1 MTTQNAPLEKLLNR
15 LRTRKI
21 KKYISGKHVL
31 DFGCGQSA
39 WTARSLTGDCASIVG
54 VDESLDLEESQVDGI
69 TLFKHLDS
77 LRNQT
82 FDVIL
87 MLAVIE
93 HIRPFDFRDLLNEF
107 LNVTDDQGVI
117 VATIPTTKS
126 RPVLE
131 FLSYKLGLIDP
142 SQIRD
147 HKVYYDDL
155 WLNEILAD
163 TAWKLSF
170 YKTFQFGLN
179 SLVVLSRE

>member
-1 MTTQNAPLEKLLNR
+1 MTTQKAPLERFLNL
-15 LRTRKI
+15 LRTKKI
-21 KKYISGKHVL
+21 KKYISGKKVL

-39 WTARSLTGDCASIVG
+39 WTARILASECTSIVG
-54 VDESLDLEESQVDGI
+54 IDSSLDLEESQVEGV
-69 TLFKHLDS
+69 TLFNHLDC
-77 LRNQT
+77 LRSKS

-93 HIRPFDFRDLLNEF
+93 HIRPFDFRHLLSQF
-107 LNVTDDQGVI
+107 LDITTSQSLI
-117 VATIPTTKS
+117 VATIPTTKA

-131 FLSYKLGLIDP
+131 LLSFKLGLIDP

-155 WLNEILAD
+155 WLNEILHE
-163 TAWKLSF
+163 TSWELSF

-179 SLVVLSRE
+179 SLVVLSRR

>member
-1 MTTQNAPLEKLLNR
+1 M
-15 LRTRKI
+15 
-21 KKYISGKHVL
+21 
-31 DFGCGQSA
+31 
-39 WTARSLTGDCASIVG
+39 G
-54 VDESLDLEESQVDGI
+54 VDQSLELEESQVDGI
-69 TLFKHLDS
+69 KLFKHLHS
-77 LRNQT
+77 LRNQI

-107 LNVTDDQGVI
+107 LDITDDHGVI

-131 FLSYKLGLIDP
+131 FLSYGLGLIDP

-147 HKVYYDDL
+147 QKVYYDDL
-155 WLNEILAD
+155 WLSEVLAE

>member
-1 MTTQNAPLEKLLNR
+1 MPT
-15 LRTRKI
+15 I
-21 KKYISGKHVL
+21 K
-31 DFGCGQSA
+31 
-39 WTARSLTGDCASIVG
+39 
-54 VDESLDLEESQVDGI
+54 
-69 TLFKHLDS
+69 KHLDS

>member
-1 MTTQNAPLEKLLNR
+1 MTTQNAPLEQLLNR
-15 LRTRKI
+15 LRTKKI
-21 KKYISGKHVL
+21 KQYISGKHVL

-54 VDESLDLEESQVDGI
+54 VDESLDLEEYQVDGI

-155 WLNEILAD
+155 WLSYIVNQAGWRLNRYSLFQLGMNSRFE
-163 TAWKLSF
+163 LS
-170 YKTFQFGLN
+170 KQ
-179 SLVVLSRE
+179 

>member
-1 MTTQNAPLEKLLNR
+1 MTTQNAPLEQLLNR
-15 LRTRKI
+15 LRTKKI
-21 KKYISGKHVL
+21 KQYISGKHVL

-54 VDESLDLEESQVDGI
+54 VDESLDLEESRVGGI
-69 TLFKHLDS
+69 TLFKHLHS
-77 LRNQT
+77 LRNQS

-93 HIRPFDFRDLLNEF
+93 HIPPFDFRDLLNKF
-107 LNVTDDQGVI
+107 LYITTDQSTI

>member
-1 MTTQNAPLEKLLNR
+1 MTTQKAPLEQFLNR
-15 LRTRKI
+15 LRTKKI
-21 KKYISGKHVL
+21 KNYISGKNVL

-39 WTARSLTGDCASIVG
+39 WTARNLSKDCTSIVG
-54 VDESLDLEESQVDGI
+54 VDASLDLDKSRIGRI
-69 TLFKHLDS
+69 RLFKDLCS
-77 LRNQT
+77 VQNQT

-93 HIRPFDFRDLLNEF
+93 HIRPFDFRDLLNQF
-107 LNVTDDQGVI
+107 LDITDERGVI

-131 FLSYKLGLIDP
+131 FLSYRLGLIDP

-155 WLNEILAD
+155 WLNEILAE
-163 TAWKLSF
+163 TSWKLSF

>member
-1 MTTQNAPLEKLLNR
+1 MTTQKAPLEQLLNR

-21 KKYISGKHVL
+21 KKYISGKNVL

-39 WTARSLTGDCASIVG
+39 WTARSLSGDCASIVG
-54 VDESLDLEESQVDGI
+54 IDSSLDLDQSEVDGI
-69 TLFKHLDS
+69 SLFKDFGS
-77 LRNQT
+77 LQNLT

-107 LNVTDDQGVI
+107 LKITADHSVI

-126 RPVLE
+126 RPFLE

-142 SQIRD
+142 TQIRD

-155 WLNEILAD
+155 WLKEILSD

-179 SLVVLSRE
+179 SIVVLSRH